1 MVPHRRLTGQKFWG
15 INMSP
20 LEVVSLG
27 QKAVTITLL
36 LSAPLLVTGM
46 AVGLM
51 VAIFQA
57 TTQIQEMTLTF
68 VPKIVAV
75 MLALLFFASWMLIK
89 ITDYTNELFVNIPN
103 IIR

>member
-1 MVPHRRLTGQKFWG
+1 
-15 INMSP
+15 MSP
-20 LEVVSLG
+20 LEVVTLG
-27 QKAVTITLL
+27 QNAVTITLL
-36 LSAPLLVTGM
+36 LAAPLLIVGM
-46 AVGLM
+46 VVGLI

-75 MLALLFFASWMLIK
+75 MLAQLFFASWMLIK
-89 ITDYTNELFVNIPN
+89 ITDYTRELFINIPN

>member
-1 MVPHRRLTGQKFWG
+1 
-15 INMSP
+15 MSP
-20 LEVVSLG
+20 LEVVTLG

-36 LSAPLLVTGM
+36 LSAPLLIVGM
-46 AVGLM
+46 LVGLA

-75 MLALLFFASWMLIK
+75 MLSLLFFASWMLIK
-89 ITDYTNELFVNIPN
+89 ITDYTQELFINIPN

>member
-1 MVPHRRLTGQKFWG
+1 MT
-15 INMSP
+15 P
-20 LEVVSLG
+20 LDAVTLG
-27 QKAVTITLL
+27 QNAITIALL
-36 LSAPLLVTGM
+36 LSAPLLLIGM
-46 AVGLM
+46 AVGLL

-75 MLALLFFASWMLIK
+75 MLSMLFFSSWMLIK
-89 ITDYTNELFVNIPN
+89 LTDYSRELLMSIPD

>member
-1 MVPHRRLTGQKFWG
+1 
-15 INMSP
+15 MSP
-20 LEVVSLG
+20 LEAVSLG
-27 QKAVTITLL
+27 QNAITITLL
-36 LSAPLLVTGM
+36 LSAPLLLVGM
-46 AVGLM
+46 IVGLAI
-51 VAIFQA
+51 AIFQA

-89 ITDYTNELFVNIPN
+89 ITDYTQNLIQSIPD